1 MQRDPLGAERC
12 GMLHDDGSRLLQLNR
27 LRPAHRIPPV
37 ESGGRLVDMTDPASG
52 SQDSRPV
59 GAILAGGRGS
69 RIGGAKALVEL
80 AGRPLI
86 SYPVAAVEQAGL
98 EAVVVAKPDS
108 ELPPLACRVVHEPEQ
123 PRHPLC
129 GVVAALRHTGER
141 PLVTIGCD
149 MPFADA
155 ALLAWLA
162 SIPEPLAVASLD
174 GQLQPLPGRY
184 GGAHLAALADA
195 LEREEALGRTLA
207 SLRPRLLGED
217 ELARFGDPWRL
228 CFNVNTRADL
238 ERAERL
244 LTR

>member
-1 MQRDPLGAERC
+1 
-12 GMLHDDGSRLLQLNR
+12 
-27 LRPAHRIPPV
+27 
-37 ESGGRLVDMTDPASG
+37 MTDPTIG
-52 SQDSRPV
+52 GQDLRPV

-80 AGRPLI
+80 ADRPLI
-86 SYPVAAVEQAGL
+86 SYPLAAVDKAGL

-129 GVVAALRHTGER
+129 GIVAALRHAGAR

-162 SIPEPLAVASLD
+162 SIPEPLAIASLD
-174 GQLQPLPGRY
+174 GQLQPLLARY
-184 GGAHLAALADA
+184 DGTLLPALEAA
-195 LEREEALGRTLA
+195 LEREEALRPALA

-217 ELARFGDPWRL
+217 ELARFGDPSRL
-228 CFNVNTRADL
+228 CFNVNTPADL
-238 ERAERL
+238 ERADRL
-244 LTR
+244 LTL